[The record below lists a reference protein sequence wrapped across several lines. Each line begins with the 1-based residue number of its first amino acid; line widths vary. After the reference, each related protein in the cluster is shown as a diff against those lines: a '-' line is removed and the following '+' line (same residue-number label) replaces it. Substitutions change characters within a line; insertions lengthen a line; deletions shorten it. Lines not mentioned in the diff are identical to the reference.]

1 MESNNSRF
9 LGEYSWDT
17 VCLKEISLK
26 IGSGSTPRGGE
37 SAYIPE
43 RKKFAFIRSQN
54 VYDFKFDVSG
64 LRFISDEDA
73 NKLKGVHL
81 QKDDVLINITGDGV
95 TFSRCCLVPEE
106 ILPAAVNQHVAIIRL
121 DKSKCLP
128 GYLMAYLCLPETKAY
143 IESFNA
149 GGSRRAITKGHIESF
164 EIPLPP
170 MLIQEHISR
179 VTLGLLAKQSINTQI
194 NQTLEQMAQALFKS
208 WFVDFDPVVDN
219 ALDAGFFEQDLE
231 FSDELLRRAEA
242 RKAARENADFKPLS
256 EDIRQLFPAA
266 FEECSEPSLGLGGW
280 VPEGWVYDCFSELLS
295 STIGGDWGKDSQ
307 DEKHTT
313 QSRIVRG
320 TDIPDLISGQ
330 LSNAPLRW
338 VDPKKLQSRQI
349 EAGDIII
356 EVSGGSPTQST
367 GRSIFMTQ
375 SILNRLGGVVEP
387 ASFCRRFKPK
397 SFCLGVLASL
407 HLQAIYSDG
416 KMWEYQNQSTGI
428 ANFQT
433 KFFLEAE
440 RVLMPSDKVLENF
453 CQIVTPLI
461 EKSQNSEQVALA
473 KLRDTLLP
481 KLISGELCIGD
492 GEFDTADEV
501 LA

>member
-1 MESNNSRF
+1 MESKRKIYKLSDLVSLRN
-9 LGEYSWDT
+9 GAAIKQEYFTDDQ
-17 VCLKEISLK
+17 CGIDLIK
-26 IGSGSTPRGGE
+26 
-37 SAYIPE
+37 
-43 RKKFAFIRSQN
+43 
-54 VYDFKFDVSG
+54 VSN
-64 LRFISDEDA
+64 FT
-73 NKLKGVHL
+73 
-81 QKDDVLINITGDGV
+81 KDSINITGV
-95 TFSRCCLVPEE
+95 TKVDIEHAKKWVSHRIKANDILIATVGSWPPNWSSVVGKVVRAPTETQGAIQNQNTCCVIPGDL
-106 ILPAAVNQHVAIIRL
+106 VNQNYLYYLLKTKCFSEWVVNVAQ
-121 DKSKCLP
+121 
-128 GYLMAYLCLPETKAY
+128 
-143 IESFNA
+143 
-149 GGSRRAITKGHIESF
+149 GSANQARVPVKKIGDFLVE
-164 EIPLPP
+164 LPP
-170 MLIQEHISR
+170 IDEQVKVSK
-179 VTLGLLAKQSINTQI
+179 TLDALDVKITLNRQI

-231 FSDELLRRAEA
+231 FSDELLHRAEA
-242 RKAARENADFKPLS
+242 RKAVRENADFKPLP

-375 SILNRLGGVVEP
+375 SMLNRLGGVVEP

-397 SFCLGVLASL
+397 SFCLGILASL

-492 GEFDTADEV
+492 SEVDTAEEV

>member
-1 MESNNSRF
+1 MGSKWRESVLGELLQGGHATLQTGPFGTALKADEYTPTGVPLISVREIREGYFQIEEATPKVDQSVISRLPKFVLKKGDIVFARKGGIERNSLVTATEDGWFLGSDGIFLRFREGNDSRF
-9 LGEYSWDT
+9 FSYVMRSDLVRLWLLKNCEGTTMPSLNQKILARIPIYLPP
-17 VCLKEISLK
+17 LKEQTK
-26 IGSGSTPRGGE
+26 I
-37 SAYIPE
+37 
-43 RKKFAFIRSQN
+43 
-54 VYDFKFDVSG
+54 
-64 LRFISDEDA
+64 A
-73 NKLKGVHL
+73 NWLS
-81 QKDDVLINITGDGV
+81 I
-95 TFSRCCLVPEE
+95 
-106 ILPAAVNQHVAIIRL
+106 L
-121 DKSKCLP
+121 DKK
-128 GYLMAYLCLPETKAY
+128 
-143 IESFNA
+143 
-149 GGSRRAITKGHIESF
+149 IT
-164 EIPLPP
+164 LN
-170 MLIQEHISR
+170 R
-179 VTLGLLAKQSINTQI
+179 QI

-219 ALDAGFFEQDLE
+219 ALDAGFFEQNLG
-231 FSDELLRRAEA
+231 FPDELLRRAEA
-242 RKAARENADFKPLS
+242 RKAVRESVDFKPLP

-375 SILNRLGGVVEP
+375 SMLNRLGGVVEP

-397 SFCLGVLASL
+397 SFCLGILASL

-492 GEFDTADEV
+492 SEVDTADEV

>member
-1 MESNNSRF
+1 MTIAVKLVVVRPPKGGSSVYQES
-9 LGEYSWDT
+9 GYI
-17 VCLKEISLK
+17 CL
-26 IGSGSTPRGGE
+26 
-37 SAYIPE
+37 
-43 RKKFAFIRSQN
+43 IRSQN
-54 VYDFKFDVSG
+54 VHNEGFNESG
-64 LRFISDEDA
+64 LVYIDEA
-73 NKLKGVHL
+73 AATKLKNVVVERNDIL
-81 QKDDVLINITGDGV
+81 LNITGDSV
-95 TFSRCCLVPEE
+95 ARVCLASETF
-106 ILPAAVNQHVAIIRL
+106 LPARVNQHVAIIRPNTDDFDSRFLRYVLVSPKVQALLLNLSSAGATRNALTKKMIEDFEVSKPPL
-121 DKSKCLP
+121 DVQIIIADML
-128 GYLMAYLCLPETKAY
+128 
-143 IESFNA
+143 ESLDNK
-149 GGSRRAITKGHIESF
+149 IT
-164 EIPLPP
+164 LN
-170 MLIQEHISR
+170 R
-179 VTLGLLAKQSINTQI
+179 QI
-194 NQTLEQMAQALFKS
+194 NQTLDQMAQALFKS

-242 RKAARENADFKPLS
+242 RKAVRENADFKPLP

-307 DEKHTT
+307 DEKHTI

-367 GRSIFMTQ
+367 GRSIFITQ
-375 SILNRLGGVVEP
+375 SMLNRLGGVVEP

-397 SFCLGVLASL
+397 SFCLGILASL

-492 GEFDTADEV
+492 SEVDTAEEV

>member
-1 MESNNSRF
+1 MESEVQMVPIGELCDFLSGFAFKSEDLKGNSGIPVVKIKNVNNKVVTLEDMQFYPEDKLDSKVSRF
-9 LGEYSWDT
+9 L
-17 VCLKEISLK
+17 L
-26 IGSGSTPRGGE
+26 
-37 SAYIPE
+37 
-43 RKKFAFIRSQN
+43 
-54 VYDFKFDVSG
+54 
-64 LRFISDEDA
+64 SD
-73 NKLKGVHL
+73 G
-81 QKDDVLINITGDGV
+81 DVLIAMTGQGSVGRVGRLSKPKETKLLLNQRVGKFIPKKTVACLDYIYYVISSEKYENIL
-95 TFSRCCLVPEE
+95 FN
-106 ILPAAVNQHVAIIRL
+106 AASGSGQPNLSPAIIKAIQIPFIPLKDQIVVSQILTKL
-121 DKSKCLP
+121 DKKITL
-128 GYLMAYLCLPETKAY
+128 
-143 IESFNA
+143 N
-149 GGSRRAITKGHIESF
+149 RR
-164 EIPLPP
+164 
-170 MLIQEHISR
+170 
-179 VTLGLLAKQSINTQI
+179 I

-242 RKAARENADFKPLS
+242 RKAVRESANFKPLP

-266 FEECSEPSLGLGGW
+266 FEECFESSLGLGGW
-280 VPEGWVYDCFSELLS
+280 MPEGWVYDCFSELLS

-375 SILNRLGGVVEP
+375 SMLNRLGGVVEP

-492 GEFDTADEV
+492 SEVDTAEEV

>member
-1 MESNNSRF
+1 MGNKWQVTCLDKHISIKHGF
-9 LGEYSWDT
+9 AFKGEYFKDIPTMDCLLTPGNFAIGGGFKGDKYKYYDGPVPSGYVLKSGDLVVTMTDLSKQADT
-17 VCLKEISLK
+17 LGYSALIPEQSGKRYLHNQRTGLVEFKDDALDKIFLYFLFRTKEYRHHVVSGATGTTVKHTSPTKILSYKFRLPPKNLQIS
-26 IGSGSTPRGGE
+26 IGSYLLSIE
-37 SAYIPE
+37 
-43 RKKFAFIRSQN
+43 KK
-54 VYDFKFDVSG
+54 
-64 LRFISDEDA
+64 
-73 NKLKGVHL
+73 
-81 QKDDVLINITGDGV
+81 IT
-95 TFSRCCLVPEE
+95 L
-106 ILPAAVNQHVAIIRL
+106 N
-121 DKSKCLP
+121 
-128 GYLMAYLCLPETKAY
+128 Y
-143 IESFNA
+143 
-149 GGSRRAITKGHIESF
+149 
-164 EIPLPP
+164 
-170 MLIQEHISR
+170 
-179 VTLGLLAKQSINTQI
+179 QI
-194 NQTLEQMAQALFKS
+194 NQTLEQMAQSLFKS

-242 RKAARENADFKPLS
+242 RKAVRESAGFKPFP

-266 FEECSEPSLGLGGW
+266 FEECSETSLGLGGW

>member
-1 MESNNSRF
+1 MESNWPSVK
-9 LGEYSWDT
+9 LGDY
-17 VCLKEISLK
+17 CCK
-26 IGSGSTPRGGE
+26 IGSGATPKGGSSVYQE
-37 SAYIPE
+37 SGYICL
-43 RKKFAFIRSQN
+43 IRSQN
-54 VYDFKFDVSG
+54 VHNEGFNESG
-64 LRFISDEDA
+64 LVYIDEA
-73 NKLKGVHL
+73 AATKLKNVVVERNDIL
-81 QKDDVLINITGDGV
+81 LNITGDSV
-95 TFSRCCLVPEE
+95 ARVCLASETF
-106 ILPAAVNQHVAIIRL
+106 LPARVNQHVAIIRPNTDDFDSRFLRYVLVSPKVQALLLNLSSAGATRNALTKKMIEDFEVSKPPL
-121 DKSKCLP
+121 DVQIIIADML
-128 GYLMAYLCLPETKAY
+128 
-143 IESFNA
+143 ESLDNK
-149 GGSRRAITKGHIESF
+149 IT
-164 EIPLPP
+164 LN
-170 MLIQEHISR
+170 R
-179 VTLGLLAKQSINTQI
+179 QI
-194 NQTLEQMAQALFKS
+194 NQTLDQMAQALFKS

-242 RKAARENADFKPLS
+242 RKAVRENADFKPLP

-280 VPEGWVYDCFSELLS
+280 VPEGRVYDCFSELLS

-307 DEKHTT
+307 DEKHTI

-367 GRSIFMTQ
+367 GRSIFITQ
-375 SILNRLGGVVEP
+375 SMLNRLGGVVEP

-397 SFCLGVLASL
+397 SFCLGILASL

-492 GEFDTADEV
+492 SEVDTAEEV

>member
-9 LGEYSWDT
+9 SGEYSWDT

-219 ALDAGFFEQDLE
+219 ALDAGFFEQNLE
-231 FSDELLRRAEA
+231 FPDELLRRAEA
-242 RKAARENADFKPLS
+242 RKAVRESADFKALP

-266 FEECSEPSLGLGGW
+266 FEESTEPFLGLCGW
-280 VPEGWVYDCFSELLS
+280 VPKGWKANAIGNLCKCIKGISYKSSELSRSDTALVTLKS
-295 STIGGDWGKDSQ
+295 FQRGGGYRLDGLKPYIGSYKKEQEVVAG
-307 DEKHTT
+307 
-313 QSRIVRG
+313 
-320 TDIPDLISGQ
+320 DLIIAYTDVTQ
-330 LSNAPLRW
+330 A
-338 VDPKKLQSRQI
+338 
-349 EAGDIII
+349 ADIIGKPAI
-356 EVSGGSPTQST
+356 VISDPSYKRLVVSLDVSVIRPNQVNLKFYLYGVAKTLEFQSHTYAYST
-367 GRSIFMTQ
+367 GTT
-375 SILNRLGGVVEP
+375 V
-387 ASFCRRFKPK
+387 
-397 SFCLGVLASL
+397 L
-407 HLQAIYSDG
+407 HLSKNAVPDFMVTLPSQPVLQRYHDMVSPLFDAI
-416 KMWEYQNQSTGI
+416 EQNTCSLRTLK
-428 ANFQT
+428 N
-433 KFFLEAE
+433 
-440 RVLMPSDKVLENF
+440 
-453 CQIVTPLI
+453 
-461 EKSQNSEQVALA
+461 
-473 KLRDTLLP
+473 LRDTLLP
-481 KLISGELCIGD
+481 KLILGELRL
-492 GEFDTADEV
+492 DEIKSDLTKEAV
-501 LA
+501 A

>member
-1 MESNNSRF
+1 MAFE
-9 LGEYSWDT
+9 
-17 VCLKEISLK
+17 LKHLEELEISLIDGDRGKKYPKQSDFTCEGDCLFLSAKNVTKTGFEFEQLAFISFEKDAELRAGK
-26 IGSGSTPRGGE
+26 IQVGDVIITTRGTIGNVAYYGESCQFKHVRINSGMIIVRANERRWNTKFLYFVLTSEIVKQQIDALTSGSAVPQFPARD
-37 SAYIPE
+37 I
-43 RKKFAFIRSQN
+43 RKLLLP
-54 VYDFKFDVSG
+54 DVDKTIQDSIDIQ
-64 LRFISDEDA
+64 LTALNE
-73 NKLKGVHL
+73 K
-81 QKDDVLINITGDGV
+81 IT
-95 TFSRCCLVPEE
+95 L
-106 ILPAAVNQHVAIIRL
+106 N
-121 DKSKCLP
+121 
-128 GYLMAYLCLPETKAY
+128 
-143 IESFNA
+143 
-149 GGSRRAITKGHIESF
+149 RR
-164 EIPLPP
+164 
-170 MLIQEHISR
+170 
-179 VTLGLLAKQSINTQI
+179 I
-194 NQTLEQMAQALFKS
+194 NQTLEQIAQALFKS

-242 RKAARENADFKPLS
+242 RKAVRENADFKPLP
-256 EDIRQLFPAA
+256 ENIRQIFPAA

-280 VPEGWVYDCFSELLS
+280 MPGGWVYDCFSELLS

-375 SILNRLGGVVEP
+375 SMLNRLGGVVEP

-397 SFCLGVLASL
+397 SFCLGILASL

-481 KLISGELCIGD
+481 KLISGEL
-492 GEFDTADEV
+492 EVDTAEEV

>member
-1 MESNNSRF
+1 MESNWPSVK
-9 LGEYSWDT
+9 LGDY
-17 VCLKEISLK
+17 CCK
-26 IGSGSTPRGGE
+26 IGSGATPKGGSSVYQE
-37 SAYIPE
+37 SGYICL
-43 RKKFAFIRSQN
+43 IRSQN
-54 VYDFKFDVSG
+54 VHNEGFNESG
-64 LRFISDEDA
+64 LVYIDEA
-73 NKLKGVHL
+73 AATKLKNVVVERNDIL
-81 QKDDVLINITGDGV
+81 LNITGDSV
-95 TFSRCCLVPEE
+95 ARVCLASETF
-106 ILPAAVNQHVAIIRL
+106 LPARVNQHVAIIRPNTDDFDSRFLRYVLVSPKVQALLLNLSSAGATRNALTKKMIEDFEVSKPPL
-121 DKSKCLP
+121 DVQIIIADML
-128 GYLMAYLCLPETKAY
+128 
-143 IESFNA
+143 ESLDNK
-149 GGSRRAITKGHIESF
+149 IT
-164 EIPLPP
+164 LN
-170 MLIQEHISR
+170 R
-179 VTLGLLAKQSINTQI
+179 QI
-194 NQTLEQMAQALFKS
+194 NQTLDQMAQALFKS

-242 RKAARENADFKPLS
+242 RKAVRENADFKPLP

-307 DEKHTT
+307 DEKHTI

-367 GRSIFMTQ
+367 GRSIFITQ
-375 SILNRLGGVVEP
+375 SMLNRLGGVVEP

-397 SFCLGVLASL
+397 SFCLGILASL

-492 GEFDTADEV
+492 SEVDTAEEV